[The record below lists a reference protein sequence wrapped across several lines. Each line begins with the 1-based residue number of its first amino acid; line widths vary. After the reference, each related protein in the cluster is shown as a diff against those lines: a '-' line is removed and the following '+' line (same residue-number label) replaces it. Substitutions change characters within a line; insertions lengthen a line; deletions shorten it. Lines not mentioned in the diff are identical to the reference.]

1 MNFLQVIVNSLPQM
15 AIYSL
20 ATIGIVLI
28 FRTTGTTNFAQGLIA
43 TLGTFM
49 TTQMALYAGL
59 PLWLG
64 VDYRYG
70 GGVFDGHIHGRRAD
84 SQRA

>member
-1 MNFLQVIVNSLPQM
+1 M

-43 TLGTFM
+43 TLGYVYDDADGLVCGAS
-49 TTQMALYAGL
+49 ALA
-59 PLWLG
+59 G

-70 GGVFDGHIHGRRAD
+70 GGVF
-84 SQRA
+84 